1 MIFITVG
8 TQAPFDRLIKLMDNW
23 IKENKTECFAQVY
36 KGSYKPLY
44 MPYKEIISEQEY
56 GEIFSK
62 ASVIVSHAGMGTII
76 SALKNDKV
84 LLTLP
89 RLAEYKEHRNDHQV
103 DTTKAFSEKGYIYPV
118 YNEKDLLE
126 HLSKLSELRCLKNV
140 GDKASNDLI
149 DFLKSI

>member
-23 IKENKTECFAQVY
+23 IKENNMECFAQIY
-36 KGSYKPLY
+36 KGRYKPTH
-44 MPYKEIISEQEY
+44 MSYKEIISEQEY
-56 GEIFSK
+56 GDIFNK

-118 YNEKDLLE
+118 YSEKNLLE
-126 HLSKLSELRCLKNV
+126 HLSRLSELRCLKNV

-149 DFLKSI
+149 NFLKSI